1 MRSEIS
7 LLKHE
12 NSVLKAKEG
21 SNSPAV
27 VGGKPKVKD
36 DGAGTV
42 KLRQRIAQLE
52 MQLKQKVSII
62 QRPCQR

>member
-27 VGGKPKVKD
+27 GGRPKVKE

-52 MQLKQKVSII
+52 MQLKQKVRIV
-62 QRPCQR
+62 QRPRQR